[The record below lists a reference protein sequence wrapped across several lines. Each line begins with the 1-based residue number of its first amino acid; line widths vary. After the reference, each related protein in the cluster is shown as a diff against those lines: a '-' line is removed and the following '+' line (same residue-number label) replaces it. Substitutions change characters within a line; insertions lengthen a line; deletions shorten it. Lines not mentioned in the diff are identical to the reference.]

1 MPTFDRLSN
10 LLPTIFDLLLD
21 VHSTLPSATVCS
33 GRRESFPPQAVGSVS
48 GAPSPASSAQGGCQV
63 DAGIAFQT
71 LSLATGSDHRPTGH
85 FYPLASARLSAVLEA
100 EITAARAAS
109 HSCRTQK
116 LIVEMADDNPTWGE
130 ERIAAELLLK
140 VGIRLSPRT
149 VRRYMPNDARPKRG
163 PSSQRWMAFVRNHA
177 EGILACD
184 FFITV
189 TASFRVLYVF
199 LIMEVGTRRIAHV
212 NVAAHPTAGWALQQ
226 FREVITGERPCRFLL
241 HDRDRIY
248 SSEIDS
254 ALKTMG
260 LGILKTP
267 FRAPQANAFCERL
280 VGSIRREC
288 LDFLIPLNERH
299 LRGIVKEWAAHYNK
313 GRPHSSLG
321 PGIPEPSGGVP
332 VSEIS
337 GHRIPSGRRVVGSP
351 VLSGLHHEYRL
362 EEVAA

>member
-1 MPTFDRLSN
+1 MTFL
-10 LLPTIFDLLLD
+10 
-21 VHSTLPSATVCS
+21 
-33 GRRESFPPQAVGSVS
+33 
-48 GAPSPASSAQGGCQV
+48 
-63 DAGIAFQT
+63 
-71 LSLATGSDHRPTGH
+71 
-85 FYPLASARLSAVLEA
+85 
-100 EITAARAAS
+100 
-109 HSCRTQK
+109 
-116 LIVEMADDNPTWGE
+116 
-130 ERIAAELLLK
+130 
-140 VGIRLSPRT
+140 
-149 VRRYMPNDARPKRG
+149 
-163 PSSQRWMAFVRNHA
+163 RNHA

-212 NVAAHPTAGWALQQ
+212 NVTAHPTAGWALQK

-267 FRAPQANAFCERL
+267 FRAPQANTFCERL

-299 LRGIVKEWAAHYNK
+299 LRGILKEWAAHYNK
-313 GRPHSSLG
+313 DRPHASLG
-321 PGIPEPSGGVP
+321 PGIPEPWS
-332 VSEIS
+332 
-337 GHRIPSGRRVVGSP
+337 PSGRKPCPWRSASRISTGGS
-351 VLSGLHHEYRL
+351 SGVKSRRKPRTTRFLRSTT
-362 EEVAA
+362 VIWSIWPKGSRNSSSAATTGAACIRHSTIDRRRNLRSNRKVEGEIIA